1 MSKSNAKFLLLVL
14 KYTSSKP
21 DISALADAINLTPAA
36 TSMRIT
42 RLKQKLEQSR
52 FDGHDM
58 HFLEKLIEYSGG
70 KVDLKG
76 VAEEMGM
83 KVTAISMRMTRLRK
97 KFGGGG
103 ERSGRKGTGKWF
115 GGWKRETRLE
125 CEQKEFQFSQ
135 RNCPIA
141 IIVSFRLAITPDA
154 HGLIHQILQLGSTA
168 VPCVDVFQLTPNVNA
183 FRIISRTILLS
194 IGFEIRLVTFV
205 FHATINSIAINTV
218 YHGSTPCQSQSSR
231 KYA

>member
-1 MSKSNAKFLLLVL
+1 VGKGVGE
-14 KYTSSKP
+14 
-21 DISALADAINLTPAA
+21 
-36 TSMRIT
+36 RG
-42 RLKQKLEQSR
+42 LES
-52 FDGHDM
+52 G
-58 HFLEKLIEYSGG
+58 SGG
-70 KVDLKG
+70 GNGK
-76 VAEEMGM
+76 
-83 KVTAISMRMTRLRK
+83 LRV
-97 KFGGGG
+97 
-103 ERSGRKGTGKWF
+103 
-115 GGWKRETRLE
+115 E

-168 VPCVDVFQLTPNVNA
+168 VPCVDVFQLTLNVNA